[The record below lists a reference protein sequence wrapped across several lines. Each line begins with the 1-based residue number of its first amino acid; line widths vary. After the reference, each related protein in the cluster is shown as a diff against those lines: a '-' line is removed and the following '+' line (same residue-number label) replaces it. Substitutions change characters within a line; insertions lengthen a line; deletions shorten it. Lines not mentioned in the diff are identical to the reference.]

1 MNTGFPSP
9 VDFSIE
15 AESVET
21 ENLVHLGGPKFNLW
35 VNKCIELA
43 KLHTGAQT

>member
-1 MNTGFPSP
+1 MDTGFPTP
-9 VDFSIE
+9 VNFYV
-15 AESVET
+15 VEGET
-21 ENLVHLGGPKFNLW
+21 KGLVHLDGPKSNQR